1 LIIIFIY
8 NMGTQL
14 QPSQLNSPGKDIE
27 SYLSSVH
34 AIPILTKEQEQELA
48 LKLYEEDDLDA
59 ARQLVIHHL
68 RFVVHIARSYQGYG
82 LPLGDIIQEGNVGL
96 MKAVDKYDPHRGVKL
111 VSFAVHWIKAEIHE
125 YILKNWRLVKIA
137 TTKAQR
143 KLFFNLRGKKK
154 SLEWLTK
161 EEAESIA
168 SDLNVDVKDV
178 LHMENRLSSNDSSFD
193 APIQTGNDE
202 EVMSP
207 SQYLEDKRYDPEVI
221 VANEQAEQV
230 NRSELV
236 EALKMLDDRSK
247 DILQRRYLSDQKA
260 TLHDLAD
267 EYEVSAERIRQIEN
281 TALKKLKSLMVDFA

>member
-1 LIIIFIY
+1 
-8 NMGTQL
+8 MGTSL
-14 QPSQLNSPGKDIE
+14 QPSQINSPGKDIE

-34 AIPILTKEQEQELA
+34 SIPILTKEQEQELA

-96 MKAVDKYDPHRGVKL
+96 MKAVDKYDPHRGVKV

-143 KLFFNLRGKKK
+143 KLFFNLRSKKK
-154 SLEWLTK
+154 SLDWLTK
-161 EEAESIA
+161 DEAEKIA
-168 SDLNVDVKDV
+168 SDLNVEVKDV

-193 APIQTGNDE
+193 APAPSGDDD

-207 SQYLEDKRYDPEVI
+207 SQYLEDKRFDPEVI
-221 VANEQAEQV
+221 VASEQADQV
-230 NRSELV
+230 NKEELIS
-236 EALKMLDDRSK
+236 ALKMLDDRSK
-247 DILQRRYLSDQKA
+247 DILQRRYLTDDKA
-260 TLHDLAD
+260 TLHELAD
-267 EYEVSAERIRQIEN
+267 EYNVSAERVRQIEN
-281 TALKKLKSLMVDFA
+281 SALKKLKSLMVDFA

>member
-1 LIIIFIY
+1 
-8 NMGTQL
+8 MGTQL

-161 EEAESIA
+161 EEAENIA

-193 APIQTGNDE
+193 APVQTGNDE

-207 SQYLEDKRYDPEVI
+207 SQYLEDKRYDPEII

-230 NRSELV
+230 NRSELI

>member
-1 LIIIFIY
+1 
-8 NMGTQL
+8 MGTQL

-154 SLEWLTK
+154 SLDWLTK
-161 EEAESIA
+161 EEAEKIA
-168 SDLNVDVKDV
+168 SDLNVEVKDV

-193 APIQTGNDE
+193 APAPSGDDDE
-202 EVMSP
+202 IMSP

-236 EALKMLDDRSK
+236 EALRMLDDRSK

-281 TALKKLKSLMVDFA
+281 TALKKIKVING

>member
-1 LIIIFIY
+1 
-8 NMGTQL
+8 MGTQL

-48 LKLYEEDDLDA
+48 LRLYEEDDLDA

-96 MKAVDKYDPHRGVKL
+96 MKAVDKYDPHRGVKV

-125 YILKNWRLVKIA
+125 YILRNWRQVKIA

-143 KLFFNLRGKKK
+143 KLFFNLRSKKK
-154 SLEWLTK
+154 SLDWLTK
-161 EEAESIA
+161 DEAEKIA
-168 SDLNVDVKDV
+168 KDLNVEVKDV

-193 APIQTGNDE
+193 TPILTSDDE
-202 EVMSP
+202 EMMSP

-221 VANEQAEQV
+221 VAKNESDQV
-230 NRSELV
+230 NSEDLAH
-236 EALKMLDDRSK
+236 ALKVLDDRSK
-247 DILQRRYLSDQKA
+247 DILQRRYLADEKA

-267 EYEVSAERIRQIEN
+267 EYNVSAERIRQIEN
-281 TALKKLKSLMVDFA
+281 TALKKLKSVMADIDFN

>member
-1 LIIIFIY
+1 
-8 NMGTQL
+8 MGTQL

-82 LPLGDIIQEGNVGL
+82 LPLGDIVQEGNVGL

-125 YILKNWRLVKIA
+125 YILRNWRQVKIA

-143 KLFFNLRGKKK
+143 KLFFNLRSKKK
-154 SLEWLTK
+154 SLDWLTK
-161 EEAESIA
+161 EEAEKIA
-168 SDLNVDVKDV
+168 KDLNVEVKDV

-193 APIQTGNDE
+193 APVSSGDDE
-202 EVMSP
+202 QMMSP

-221 VANEQAEQV
+221 VANEQAADV
-230 NRSELV
+230 NSQDLAH
-236 EALKMLDDRSK
+236 ALKVLDDRSK
-247 DILQRRYLSDQKA
+247 DILQRRYLADKKA
-260 TLHDLAD
+260 TLHDLAE
-267 EYEVSAERIRQIEN
+267 EYEISAERVRQIEN
-281 TALKKLKSLMVDFA
+281 TALK

>member
-1 LIIIFIY
+1 MY
-8 NMGTQL
+8 KRQ
-14 QPSQLNSPGKDIE
+14 QLNSPGKDIE

-193 APIQTGNDE
+193 APVQTGNDE

>member
-1 LIIIFIY
+1 
-8 NMGTQL
+8 MGTQL

-82 LPLGDIIQEGNVGL
+82 LPLADIIQEGNVGL
-96 MKAVDKYDPHRGVKL
+96 MKAVDKYDPHRGVKV

-137 TTKAQR
+137 TRKAQR
-143 KLFFNLRGKKK
+143 KLFFNLRSKKK
-154 SLEWLTK
+154 SLDWLTK
-161 EEAESIA
+161 EEAEKIA
-168 SDLNVDVKDV
+168 SDLNVEVKDV

-193 APIQTGNDE
+193 APAPSGDDDDI
-202 EVMSP
+202 MSP

-236 EALKMLDDRSK
+236 EALRMLDDRSK

-281 TALKKLKSLMVDFA
+281 TALKN

>member
-1 LIIIFIY
+1 
-8 NMGTQL
+8 MGTQL

-34 AIPILTKEQEQELA
+34 SIPILTKEEEQELA

-143 KLFFNLRGKKK
+143 KLFFNLRSKKK
-154 SLEWLTK
+154 SLDWLTK
-161 EEAESIA
+161 EEAEKIA
-168 SDLNVDVKDV
+168 SDLNVEVKDV

-193 APIQTGNDE
+193 SPVPSGDDE
-202 EVMSP
+202 EIMSP
-207 SQYLEDKRYDPEVI
+207 SQYLEDKRYDPEI
-221 VANEQAEQV
+221 LVASEQV
-230 NRSELV
+230 EQSNKEELLA
-236 EALKMLDDRSK
+236 ALKTLDNRSK
-247 DILQRRYLSDQKA
+247 DILNRRYLSDEKA

-267 EYEVSAERIRQIEN
+267 EYKVSAERIRQIEN
-281 TALKKLKSLMVDFA
+281 SALKKLKAFMVDFS

>member
-1 LIIIFIY
+1 
-8 NMGTQL
+8 MGTQL
-14 QPSQLNSPGKDIE
+14 QPSQINSPGKDIE

-82 LPLGDIIQEGNVGL
+82 LPLGDIVQEGNVGL
-96 MKAVDKYDPHRGVKL
+96 MKAVERYDPHRGVKL

-125 YILKNWRLVKIA
+125 YILRNWRQVKIA

-143 KLFFNLRGKKK
+143 KLFFNLRSKKK
-154 SLEWLTK
+154 SLDWLTK
-161 EEAESIA
+161 EEAEKIA
-168 SDLNVDVKDV
+168 KDLNVEVKDV

-193 APIQTGNDE
+193 SPVSTGDDDE
-202 EVMSP
+202 MMSP

-221 VANEQAEQV
+221 VANEEVSEV
-230 NRSELV
+230 NSQDLTQ
-236 EALKMLDDRSK
+236 ALKVLDDRSK
-247 DILQRRYLSDQKA
+247 DILQRRYLTDTKA

-267 EYEVSAERIRQIEN
+267 EYNVSAERIRQIEN
-281 TALKKLKSLMVDFA
+281 SALKKLKSVMVDFA

>member
-1 LIIIFIY
+1 
-8 NMGTQL
+8 MGTQL

-34 AIPILTKEQEQELA
+34 SIPILTKEEEQELA

-143 KLFFNLRGKKK
+143 KLFFSLRSKKK
-154 SLEWLTK
+154 SLDWLSK
-161 EEAESIA
+161 EEAEKIA
-168 SDLNVDVKDV
+168 SDLNVEVKDV

-193 APIQTGNDE
+193 SPVPSGDDE
-202 EVMSP
+202 EIMSP
-207 SQYLEDKRYDPEVI
+207 SQYLEDKRYDPEI
-221 VANEQAEQV
+221 LVASEQVEQV
-230 NRSELV
+230 NKEELLA
-236 EALKMLDDRSK
+236 ALKTLDNRSK
-247 DILQRRYLSDQKA
+247 DILNRRYLSDEKA

-267 EYEVSAERIRQIEN
+267 EYIVSAERIRQIEN
-281 TALKKLKSLMVDFA
+281 SALKKLKAFMVDFA

>member
-1 LIIIFIY
+1 
-8 NMGTQL
+8 MGTQL

-96 MKAVDKYDPHRGVKL
+96 MKAVDKYDPHRGVKV

-143 KLFFNLRGKKK
+143 KLFFNLRSKKK
-154 SLEWLTK
+154 SLDWLTK
-161 EEAESIA
+161 EEAEKIA
-168 SDLNVDVKDV
+168 SDLNVEVKDV

-193 APIQTGNDE
+193 APAPSGDDDD
-202 EVMSP
+202 VMSP

-236 EALKMLDDRSK
+236 EALRMLDDRSK

-281 TALKKLKSLMVDFA
+281 TALKK

>member
-1 LIIIFIY
+1 
-8 NMGTQL
+8 MGTQL
-14 QPSQLNSPGKDIE
+14 QPSQINSPGKDIE

-48 LKLYEEDDLDA
+48 IRLYEEDDLDA

-82 LPLGDIIQEGNVGL
+82 LPLGDIVQEGNVGL

-125 YILKNWRLVKIA
+125 YILRNWRQVKIA

-143 KLFFNLRGKKK
+143 KLFFNLRSKKK
-154 SLEWLTK
+154 SLDWLTK
-161 EEAESIA
+161 DEAEKIA
-168 SDLNVDVKDV
+168 EDLNVDVKDV

-193 APIQTGNDE
+193 SPVSAGDDDE
-202 EVMSP
+202 MMSP
-207 SQYLEDKRYDPEVI
+207 SQYLEDKRYDPELI
-221 VANEQAEQV
+221 VANEQAADV
-230 NRSELV
+230 NSQDLT
-236 EALKMLDDRSK
+236 EALKALDDRSK
-247 DILQRRYLSDQKA
+247 DILQRRYLADTKA

-267 EYEVSAERIRQIEN
+267 EYDVSAERIRQIEN
-281 TALKKLKSLMVDFA
+281 SALKKLKSVMVDFA

>member
-1 LIIIFIY
+1 
-8 NMGTQL
+8 MGTQL

-27 SYLSSVH
+27 SYLASVH
-34 AIPILTKEQEQELA
+34 SIPILTKEQEQELA

-82 LPLGDIIQEGNVGL
+82 LPLADIIQEGHVGL
-96 MKAVDKYDPHRGVKL
+96 MKAVDKYDPHRGVKV

-143 KLFFNLRGKKK
+143 KLFFNLRSKKK
-154 SLEWLTK
+154 TLEWLTK
-161 EEAESIA
+161 EEAEKIA
-168 SDLNVDVKDV
+168 ADLNVEVKDV
-178 LHMENRLSSNDSSFD
+178 LHMENRLSSNDASFD
-193 APIQTGNDE
+193 APTSTDDDDE
-202 EVMSP
+202 IMSP
-207 SQYLEDKRYDPEVI
+207 SQYLEDKRYDPELI
-221 VANEQAEQV
+221 VANSEAEQL
-230 NRSELV
+230 NHNDLL

-267 EYEVSAERIRQIEN
+267 EYDVSAERIRQIEN
-281 TALKKLKSLMVDFA
+281 GALKKLKAFMVTAA

>member
-1 LIIIFIY
+1 
-8 NMGTQL
+8 MGTQL

-82 LPLGDIIQEGNVGL
+82 LPLGDIVQEGNVGL

-125 YILKNWRLVKIA
+125 YILRNWRQVKIA

-143 KLFFNLRGKKK
+143 KLFFNLRSKKK
-154 SLEWLTK
+154 SLDWLTK
-161 EEAESIA
+161 EEAEKIA
-168 SDLNVDVKDV
+168 KDLNVEVKDV
-178 LHMENRLSSNDSSFD
+178 LHMENRLSSNDSSVD
-193 APIQTGNDE
+193 APGSTSDDE
-202 EVMSP
+202 QMMSP

-221 VANEQAEQV
+221 VANEQAADV
-230 NRSELV
+230 NSQDLAH
-236 EALKMLDDRSK
+236 ALKVLDDRSK
-247 DILQRRYLSDQKA
+247 DILQRRYLADKKA
-260 TLHDLAD
+260 TLHDLAE
-267 EYEVSAERIRQIEN
+267 EYEISAERVRQIEN
-281 TALKKLKSLMVDFA
+281 TALKKLKSVMVDFA

>member
-1 LIIIFIY
+1 
-8 NMGTQL
+8 MGTQL

-34 AIPILTKEQEQELA
+34 SIPILTKEEEQELA

-143 KLFFNLRGKKK
+143 KLFFNLRSKKK
-154 SLEWLTK
+154 SLDWLTK
-161 EEAESIA
+161 EEAEKIA
-168 SDLNVDVKDV
+168 SDLNVEVKDV

-193 APIQTGNDE
+193 SPVPSGDDE
-202 EVMSP
+202 EIMSP
-207 SQYLEDKRYDPEVI
+207 SQYLEDKRYDPEI
-221 VANEQAEQV
+221 IAASEQAEQE
-230 NRSELV
+230 NKEGLLA
-236 EALKMLDDRSK
+236 ALKTLDDRSK
-247 DILQRRYLSDQKA
+247 DVLNRRYLSDEKA

-267 EYEVSAERIRQIEN
+267 EYKVSAERIRQIEN
-281 TALKKLKSLMVDFA
+281 SALKKLKAFMVDFA

>member
-1 LIIIFIY
+1 
-8 NMGTQL
+8 MGTQL

-82 LPLGDIIQEGNVGL
+82 LRLGDIVQEGNVGL

-125 YILKNWRLVKIA
+125 YILRNWRQVKIA

-143 KLFFNLRGKKK
+143 KLFFNLRSKKK
-154 SLEWLTK
+154 SLDWLTK
-161 EEAESIA
+161 EEAEKIA
-168 SDLNVDVKDV
+168 KDLNVEVKDV

-193 APIQTGNDE
+193 APVSTGDDE
-202 EVMSP
+202 QMMSP

-221 VANEQAEQV
+221 VANEQAADV
-230 NRSELV
+230 NSQDLAH
-236 EALKMLDDRSK
+236 ALKVLDDRSK
-247 DILQRRYLSDQKA
+247 DILQRRYLADKKA
-260 TLHDLAD
+260 TLHDLAE
-267 EYEVSAERIRQIEN
+267 EYEISAERVRQIEN
-281 TALKKLKSLMVDFA
+281 TALKKLKSVMVDFA

>member
-1 LIIIFIY
+1 
-8 NMGTQL
+8 MGTQL

-137 TTKAQR
+137 TIKAQR

-193 APIQTGNDE
+193 APVQTGNDE

>member
-1 LIIIFIY
+1 
-8 NMGTQL
+8 MGTQL

-48 LKLYEEDDLDA
+48 IKLYEEDDLDA
-59 ARQLVIHHL
+59 ARMLVIHHL

-82 LPLGDIIQEGNVGL
+82 LPLADIIQEGNVGL
-96 MKAVDKYDPHRGVKL
+96 MKAVDKYDPNRGVKV

-143 KLFFNLRGKKK
+143 KLFFNLRSKKK
-154 SLEWLTK
+154 TLEWLTK
-161 EEAESIA
+161 EEAEKIA
-168 SDLNVDVKDV
+168 KDLNVEVKDV
-178 LHMENRLSSNDSSFD
+178 LHMESRLSSNDSSFD
-193 APIQTGNDE
+193 GPSSSDDDE
-202 EVMSP
+202 DMMSP
-207 SQYLEDKRYDPEVI
+207 SQYLEDKRYDPEVL
-221 VANEQAEQV
+221 VANAEAQEV
-230 NRSELV
+230 NHDDLT

-247 DILQRRYLSDQKA
+247 DILQRRYLSDDKA

-267 EYEVSAERIRQIEN
+267 EYNVSAERIRQIESG
-281 TALKKLKSLMVDFA
+281 ALKKLKAFMVTAA

>member
-1 LIIIFIY
+1 
-8 NMGTQL
+8 MGTQL
-14 QPSQLNSPGKDIE
+14 QPSQINSPGKDIE

-82 LPLGDIIQEGNVGL
+82 LPLGDIVQEGNVGL
-96 MKAVDKYDPHRGVKL
+96 MKAVDRYDPHRGVKL

-125 YILKNWRLVKIA
+125 YILRNWRQVKIA

-143 KLFFNLRGKKK
+143 KLFFNLRSKKK
-154 SLEWLTK
+154 SLDWLTK
-161 EEAESIA
+161 EEAEKIA
-168 SDLNVDVKDV
+168 KDLNVEVKDV

-193 APIQTGNDE
+193 SPVSTGDDDE
-202 EVMSP
+202 MMSP

-221 VANEQAEQV
+221 VANEEVSEV
-230 NRSELV
+230 NSQDLTQ
-236 EALKMLDDRSK
+236 ALKVLDDRSK
-247 DILQRRYLSDQKA
+247 DILQRRYLTDTKA

-267 EYEVSAERIRQIEN
+267 EYNVSAERIRQIEN
-281 TALKKLKSLMVDFA
+281 SALKKLKSVMVDFA

>member
-1 LIIIFIY
+1 
-8 NMGTQL
+8 MGTQL

-48 LKLYEEDDLDA
+48 LRLYEEDDLDA

-96 MKAVDKYDPHRGVKL
+96 MKAVDKYDPHRGVKV

-125 YILKNWRLVKIA
+125 YILRNWRQVKIA

-143 KLFFNLRGKKK
+143 KLFFNLRSKKK
-154 SLEWLTK
+154 SLDWLTK
-161 EEAESIA
+161 DEAEKIA
-168 SDLNVDVKDV
+168 KDLNVEVKDV

-193 APIQTGNDE
+193 TPIPTSDDE
-202 EVMSP
+202 DMMSP

-221 VANEQAEQV
+221 VAKSESDQV
-230 NRSELV
+230 NSEDLSH
-236 EALKMLDDRSK
+236 ALKVLDDRSK
-247 DILQRRYLSDQKA
+247 DILQRRYLADEKA

-267 EYEVSAERIRQIEN
+267 EYKVSAERIRQIEN
-281 TALKKLKSLMVDFA
+281 TALKKLKSVMADIDFN

>member
-1 LIIIFIY
+1 
-8 NMGTQL
+8 MGTQL

-125 YILKNWRLVKIA
+125 YILRNWRQVKIA

-143 KLFFNLRGKKK
+143 KLFFNLRSKKK
-154 SLEWLTK
+154 SLDWLTK
-161 EEAESIA
+161 DEAEKIA
-168 SDLNVDVKDV
+168 KDLNVEVKDV

-193 APIQTGNDE
+193 TPIPTSDDE
-202 EVMSP
+202 DMMSP

-221 VANEQAEQV
+221 VAKSESDQV
-230 NRSELV
+230 NSEDLSH
-236 EALKMLDDRSK
+236 ALKVLDDRSK
-247 DILQRRYLSDQKA
+247 DILQRRYLADEKA

-267 EYEVSAERIRQIEN
+267 EYNVSAERIRQIEN
-281 TALKKLKSLMVDFA
+281 TALKKLKSVMADIDFN

>member
-1 LIIIFIY
+1 
-8 NMGTQL
+8 MGTQL

-27 SYLSSVH
+27 SYLSSFH

-143 KLFFNLRGKKK
+143 KLFFNLRGPKK

-168 SDLNVDVKDV
+168 SYLNVDVKDV

-193 APIQTGNDE
+193 APVQTGNDE

-281 TALKKLKSLMVDFA
+281 TALKKLKSLMIDFA